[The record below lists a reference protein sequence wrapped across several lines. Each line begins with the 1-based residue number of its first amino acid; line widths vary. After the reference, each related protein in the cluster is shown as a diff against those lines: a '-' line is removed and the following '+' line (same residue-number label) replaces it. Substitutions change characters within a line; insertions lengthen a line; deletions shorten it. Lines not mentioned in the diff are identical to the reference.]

1 MEAKS
6 MTQSETVRPIF
17 IGRWTP
23 KILFS
28 LKERPYRHGH
38 LRRRLGSISQ
48 RMLTRNL
55 RQLETNGLVSRR
67 VMQSRA
73 IAVEYSLTQL
83 GRTLVAPLA
92 GMCRWAQRHHKL
104 VMAEVHISRPA
115 QS

>member
-1 MEAKS
+1 

-67 VMQSRA
+67 VMRSKA

-92 GMCRWAQRHHKL
+92 GMCRWAQRHHKN
-104 VMAEVHISRPA
+104 VMAEVHVSRA
-115 QS
+115 QQS